1 MNNYRCALRA
11 EFTIPI
17 IVISLFS
24 LIGCEMQDMGISKS
38 SAPPDAEVSFSVS
51 AQSTI
56 PSNPPAWDA
65 NTLYNR
71 GGIYVS
77 HKDRT
82 WVSEWAVAMGAEPGK
97 NIWNGWRIADPPS
110 RDEKNPKPW
119 DMNVV
124 YDAKGFYV
132 THKENLWVSQ
142 WSITRG
148 AEPGE
153 ASWNGWKFVPPEWTM
168 IAGGN
173 VHSLAVNEKGELYA
187 WGDNLKG
194 QLGDGTFIGKVV
206 PTRIGTASN
215 WIRIASQGS
224 HNLAVNERGE
234 LYAWGE
240 NGDGQLGDGSTDN
253 RNTPTRIGTASNW
266 TEIAVSS
273 TNSAAI
279 NSDGEL
285 YTWGS
290 NQYGQLGN
298 DTASMTP
305 TKIPTRIGND
315 TDWKY
320 VSSGFYFSMALKTN
334 GELYGWGWNAL
345 WGGRLGDGTNVNK
358 YKPTR
363 ILDASNWK
371 QISSS
376 FGHSL
381 AVNTKGELYA
391 WGLNWN
397 GRLGD
402 GTTTNRNRITRIGT
416 DSDWK
421 HVSAAGGFSM
431 AIKNNGELFTWG
443 SNFAGQLGDGTTTN
457 RNTPTRIGGTASD
470 WKHIAGGVAHGL
482 GIYGKGELYAWG
494 SNFYGEVGDGTNEN
508 RRFIPVQINHPKK

>member
-11 EFTIPI
+11 EFAIPI

-38 SAPPDAEVSFSVS
+38 SALPDAEVSFSVS

-56 PSNPPAWDA
+56 PSNPPVWDA

-71 GGIYVS
+71 AGIYVS

-82 WVSEWAVAMGAEPGK
+82 WVSEWAVALGAEPGK
-97 NIWNGWRIADPPS
+97 NIWNGWKIADPPS

-119 DMNVV
+119 DMNVI

-132 THKENLWVSQ
+132 TYKENLWVSQ
-142 WSITRG
+142 WSITRS

-206 PTRIGTASN
+206 PTRIG
-215 WIRIASQGS
+215 I
-224 HNLAVNERGE
+224 
-234 LYAWGE
+234 
-240 NGDGQLGDGSTDN
+240 
-253 RNTPTRIGTASNW
+253 ASNW

-298 DTASMTP
+298 DTASITP

-391 WGLNWN
+391 WGLNAN

-421 HVSAAGGFSM
+421 HVSATGGGSM

-443 SNFAGQLGDGTTTN
+443 SNFAGQLGDGTTKN